1 MDYILTVDERQLEI
15 PSVSDET
22 ISDTFGEP
30 TRMVDGSMV
39 YNSNHGAKI
48 MITKN
53 TVAKANSE
61 QMYQEL
67 YGYLKGRA
75 GRKET
80 IYLERL
86 GTTIEGYVRITSAD
100 SKFRGIYGVR
110 KELKIKIW
118 ES

>member
-1 MDYILTVDERQLEI
+1 MDYILTIDERQLEI

-30 TRMVDGSMV
+30 SRMADGSLS
-39 YNSNHGAKI
+39 YHSNYGAKEI
-48 MITKN
+48 IDKV

-61 QMYQEL
+61 RMYQEL

-80 IYLERL
+80 IYLKRL
-86 GTTIEGYVRITSAD
+86 GTSIEGYIRILNAESHF
-100 SKFRGIYGVR
+100 KGVYGTR
-110 KELKIKIW
+110 KKLKIKIW
-118 ES
+118 VS